1 MKKLMLWLAVSL
13 LVAAVVSPPVS
24 ANEFAAL
31 KENQQIAD
39 FRLTTIYENEY
50 GEPVGAEFRHIPSGF
65 ILDVLRIQSI
75 PQAFAW
81 VNTPCTSDKGQSH
94 TLEHLVLGKGT
105 KGQWVKSFED
115 MSISNSSAHTGQL
128 RTVYHFHSAAGKEI
142 FYKYMEAKI
151 DALINP
157 DYSDEEI
164 RREMCNLGYSI
175 NPEDS
180 SIQLEEKGSIYT
192 EMITYFEGDWV
203 TLWFKMLEML
213 YGEEHPLSYSA
224 GGYPHAIREATVK
237 DLRDF
242 HEATYHLSNMGM
254 VVSIGD
260 EFGLEEFLAR
270 TSEIFARI
278 EPDASVGDDPA
289 SLEERLP
296 PPQMAPFGQIA
307 YAEYPH
313 QNPEEP
319 ASLAFVWPAVL
330 EYEPNEAFLRECLVD
345 NLQGGE
351 SSNLYKKFIDSKTR
365 IMDIGASNL
374 FGWSSDNPGCPVTI
388 GFSNVRQE
396 FLTEAMIDSI
406 RGLVIDEISKVAAY
420 ADGSEELREFNQR
433 VANRVIQVRRNLRD
447 NLNKPPRFGYR
458 GTGDFW
464 KDHLN
469 LLRRTEGFR
478 KKLTENDKLEF
489 VEGLLASGDNFWKQY
504 IENWKLLANVPYA
517 VANKPDPNV
526 TGKFEAARQ
535 ERIEGYLGDLK
546 GKYGVEDDASALAK
560 FVADYD
566 AKTDVIEA
574 MSASVE
580 MPGFID
586 NPPLVLDEQLDYR
599 VEKLPG
605 GGDNV
610 VSTFGNITSAQ
621 FGLYLDMSV
630 VPESLLIYTSALPT
644 MLAEVG
650 VIKDGK
656 PIPYDEMIERLRQEI
671 LNLHVGY
678 NINHRTERVELVF
691 VASGSILDESV
702 TAVDWLSTVLY
713 NPDWREENLPR
724 IRDAIDASLTGARNG
739 MKGWEEYWINNPTAA
754 YWRQTNPLI
763 LSANSFLTKQ
773 HSLWRIKWMLKEA
786 ESSESEQEFGTYMKA
801 LAEYGPTAGRENLK
815 ALATRLATGTVS
827 EDDSLVDAGMV
838 TAFEEL
844 SEPAAALVKAAAT
857 DLTQMVTGLPD
868 NSLVADWQYLCHQM
882 IDDLALKPVTVLDNW
897 RTIMEAVRKRDN
909 VRGYMV
915 GSPSSQERLIPLLN
929 GVVAMLSDTPRT
941 PQIYSNT
948 PIVHTRMQQRNS
960 EAINPIY
967 AGLINENT
975 RNGLVNFTAPII
987 SYYEADEEALLDYLA
1002 SRLYGG
1008 GGPHS
1013 LFMKTW
1019 QAGMA
1024 YSNGPGVNLMSGRF
1038 RYYAERCPSIV
1049 QTVQFVINELNKA
1062 EPDEGLIDYAIAQ
1075 AFSSGRAGSTYEDR
1089 ASSMASDL
1097 ADGLTPD
1104 KVKKFRQALLDL
1116 KNDPGLFEK
1125 LAARMLRVY
1134 GTVLPGL
1141 NPNGGEVA
1149 GSSYLAVGPETQL
1162 APFDE
1167 YLKSVEGDDIALY
1180 RVYPR
1185 DFWIV
1190 ASN

>member
-1 MKKLMLWLAVSL
+1 MKKSMLWVAFSL
-13 LVAAVVSPPVS
+13 LLAAVIWPSVS
-24 ANEFAAL
+24 ANEFASL
-31 KENQQIAD
+31 NENQQIAD

-50 GEPVGAEFRHIPSGF
+50 GDPVGAEFRHVPSGF

-81 VNTPCTSDKGQSH
+81 VNTPCTSDKGQPH

-164 RREMCNLGYSI
+164 RREMCDLGYSI

-180 SIQLEEKGSIYT
+180 SVQLEEKGTIYT

-203 TLWFKMLEML
+203 SLWFKMLEML

-224 GGYPHAIREATVK
+224 GGYPRAIREATVK

-242 HEATYHLSNMGM
+242 HEATYHLNNMGM

-260 EFGLEEFLAR
+260 EFELQEFLER

-278 EPDASVGDDPA
+278 EPDAEAGEDPA
-289 SLEERLP
+289 SLEKRLP

-313 QNPEEP
+313 QNPDEP

-345 NLQGGE
+345 NLQSGE
-351 SSNLYKKFIDSKTR
+351 SSNLYKKFIDSQTR
-365 IMDIGASNL
+365 LMDIGASNL

-396 FLTEAMIDSI
+396 FLTETMIDSI
-406 RGLVIDEISKVAAY
+406 RSLVMDEIKKVAAY
-420 ADGSEELREFNQR
+420 ADGSEELKEFNQR
-433 VANRVIQVRRNLRD
+433 VANRVIQVRRGLRD

-469 LLRRTEGFR
+469 SLRRTEGFR
-478 KKLTENDKLEF
+478 KTLTENNKLEF
-489 VEGLLASGDNFWKQY
+489 VEGLLASDNNFWKKY
-504 IENWKLLANVPYA
+504 IDQWKLLANLPYA
-517 VANKPDPNV
+517 VATRPNPDA
-526 TGKFEAARQ
+526 TSAFEAARQ
-535 ERIEGYLGDLK
+535 ERIKAYLGDLK
-546 GKYGVEDDASALAK
+546 RRYGVEDGASALAK
-560 FVADYD
+560 FVADYG

-574 MSASVE
+574 KSASVE

-599 VEKLPG
+599 VEKFPG

-610 VSTFGNITSAQ
+610 ISTFGNVTNAQ
-621 FGLYLDMSV
+621 FGLYLDMNV
-630 VPESLLIYTSALPT
+630 VPESLLVYTSALPT
-644 MLAEVG
+644 LLSDVG

-656 PIPYDEMIERLRQEI
+656 PIPSDEMFERLRQEI
-671 LNLHVGY
+671 LNLFVHY
-678 NINHRTERVELVF
+678 DINHRTERVELAF
-691 VASGSILDESV
+691 VAAGSILDESV
-702 TAVDWLSTVLY
+702 TAVDWLSSVLY

-739 MKGWEEYWINNPTAA
+739 MRSWEEYWIDNPTSA

-763 LSANSFLTKQ
+763 LSANSFLTQQ

-786 ESSESEQEFGTYMKA
+786 ESSESQQEFESYMTV
-801 LAEYGPTAGRENLK
+801 LAGLGLTSDRDKLRAT
-815 ALATRLATGTVS
+815 ATRLATGTES
-827 EDDSLVDAGMV
+827 ESDSLVDADMLV
-838 TAFEEL
+838 AYDKLPE
-844 SEPAAALVKAAAT
+844 SAAALVKAAAG
-857 DLTQMVTGLPD
+857 DLTQMISGLPD
-868 NSLVADWQYLCHQM
+868 NSLIADWQYLCHQM
-882 IDDLALKPVTVLDNW
+882 PKDLAVKPGTVLDGF
-897 RTIMEAVRKRDN
+897 RAIMEAVRKKDN

-915 GSPSSQERLIPLLN
+915 GSPSSQEKLIPLLN
-929 GVVAMLSDTPRT
+929 GVVAVLSDTPRT
-941 PQIYSNT
+941 PQTYSDA
-948 PIVHTRMQQRNS
+948 PIVHNRI
-960 EAINPIY
+960 EARYAVPINPIY

-975 RNGLVNFTAPII
+975 RNGLVNFTAPIV
-987 SYYEADEEALLDYLA
+987 SYYEADNEALLDYLA

-1008 GGPHS
+1008 GGPHG

-1024 YSNGPGVNLMSGRF
+1024 YSNGPGVNLSSGRF

-1062 EPDEGLIDYAIAQ
+1062 EPDENLIDYAIAQ

-1104 KVKKFRQALLDL
+1104 KVKKFRQALIEL
-1116 KNDPGLFEK
+1116 KSDPNLFEK
-1125 LAARMLRVY
+1125 LKTRMLRVY

-1141 NPNGGEVA
+1141 NPKGSEVA

-1167 YLKSVEGDDIALY
+1167 YLKSVESDDITLY

-1190 ASN
+1190 TSN